1 LETMFPKIL
10 LPLKKE
16 LEQVEQ
22 RIQQEM
28 KIRAGHISQLIN
40 LQLHWWDK
48 YLHPAVLI
56 LSGRMFGYS
65 HPKMFTMACVV
76 QLIHI
81 ATGIHYKKYD
91 QRPGLPVLIGDYLYA
106 KFFSYLCN
114 GEALEWLP
122 ELAQVINDVHDAG
135 VRETENRELLS
146 SDVDSYINL
155 LKKQSSLL
163 GTCSTF
169 GIKATGNHTIYE
181 PALRTFGLNLGA
193 ALKLLKD
200 KKYLAQARQL
210 LLEAGQELNKLP
222 DKAEKNILCG
232 LLDACR
238 EELHQVSLAG

>member
-1 LETMFPKIL
+1 METVFPKIL
-10 LPLKKE
+10 LPLQKE

-28 KIRAGHISQLIN
+28 KIRAGHISQFIN

-56 LSGRMFGYS
+56 LSGRMFGYT

-76 QLIHI
+76 QFIHI

-91 QRPGLPVLIGDYLYA
+91 QCPGLPVLIGDYFYA

-114 GEALEWLP
+114 GQALEWLP
-122 ELAQVINDVHDAG
+122 ELAQVIRDVHDAG
-135 VRETENRELLS
+135 VRETENKELLA
-146 SDVDSYINL
+146 SDVDSYISL

-169 GIKATGNHTIYE
+169 GIKATGSHSIYE
-181 PALRTFGLNLGA
+181 TPLRTFGLNLGA
-193 ALKLLKD
+193 ALKLVKQKQHL
-200 KKYLAQARQL
+200 YHARQL
-210 LLEAGQELNKLP
+210 LLEAGKELSKLP
-222 DKAEKNILCG
+222 DKTEKSMLCG
-232 LLDACR
+232 LLYTCQ
-238 EELHQVSLAG
+238 EELQQVSLVG